1 MEKRFKIMDNEMYDF
16 QELNKCTLVQLDEFI
31 PNNNKFDLPEVLHE
45 IRCICCN
52 QKLGEIIII
61 FNAN

>member
-1 MEKRFKIMDNEMYDF
+1 MKRFKIMDNEMYDF
-16 QELNKCTLVQLDEFI
+16 EKLNKCTLVQLNESIENDNE
-31 PNNNKFDLPEVLHE
+31 FDLPEVLHE
-45 IRCICCN
+45 VRCKCCN